1 MDSIEHLL
9 ACLCEECAEVIHR
22 TSKALR
28 FGLAAVQPGQARSNA
43 QRVSEEIVDLLAIVD
58 MLDKLEVISTGNR
71 RTAMADKQTRV
82 LSLMARAGLGGTLA
96 DAGGTFGANIDSW
109 TTLIKGTKMNLQLAG
124 AWLDR
129 QHAGFSDIRQFIS
142 QCREASALGSRES
155 AAMVLLAER
164 AIAFCERYE
173 GVAVATEI
181 VDRFLAQMREDA
193 HALSE
198 ACSGS
203 DASFLASINALAAR
217 TAEDLAV

>member
-43 QRVSEEIVDLLAIVD
+43 QRVSEEIVDMLAIVD
-58 MLDKLEVISTGNR
+58 MLEKLEVISTGNR

-82 LSLMARAGLGGTLA
+82 LSLMARAGHGGTCRRWRYIRREHRQL
-96 DAGGTFGANIDSW
+96 DHF
-109 TTLIKGTKMNLQLAG
+109 IKGTKMNLQLAG

-203 DASFLASINALAAR
+203 DAGFLASINALAAR
-217 TAEDLAV
+217 AAEDLAV